1 MSLEV
6 QTRIQ
11 ENISSFIDD
20 ELGGADHEELV
31 NYLHENDGHKETLGR
46 YYVMSGAIKRN
57 LPETMSHNL
66 LGRVQAALES
76 EPPLLAPAPNHVAN
90 ELPEAEI
97 IKLPAKPL
105 NKTTSFKPA
114 FGFGIAAT
122 VTIAAVLGFQL
133 FTQTEDLPNRA
144 ALASVDVAPNT
155 PVTATAIEVAP
166 ATQEIQIV
174 AAPVNPSSSLAV
186 NVSESP
192 SDRESVIYAEQSLID
207 DGQWT
212 RITQVDGIPL
222 RNNILSGRAES
233 HVQFKL
239 QGKSYP
245 FARSVK
251 LE

>member
-1 MSLEV
+1 MSLEA

-20 ELGGADHEELV
+20 ELGGADHEALV
-31 NYLHENDGHKETLGR
+31 SHLHENDDHKEILGR
-46 YYVMSGAIKRN
+46 YCVMSDAIKRN

-97 IKLPAKPL
+97 VKLPTKAS
-105 NKTTSFKPA
+105 NNEFSFKPA

-133 FTQTEDLPNRA
+133 FTQTEDLPNQA
-144 ALASVDVAPNT
+144 TIASTNTNVAPDA
-155 PVTATAIEVAP
+155 PVVALKAAP
-166 ATQEIQIV
+166 ATQQIQIV
-174 AAPVNPSSSLAV
+174 TAPVTPSSASPFV
-186 NVSESP
+186 VSESS
-192 SDRESVIYAEQSLID
+192 SDRENATYAEQSLID

-212 RITQVDGIPL
+212 RITQVGGIPL

-239 QGKSYP
+239 QGNSYP